1 MELEKLSYREL
12 CYLNKHYRDRALMVQ
27 NEMRN
32 REKQLPVV
40 NGGGGNYSNTISKKN
55 K

>member
-1 MELEKLSYREL
+1 MELEKLTYREL
-12 CYLNKHYRDRALMVQ
+12 CDLNKHYRDRSLMVQ

-40 NGGGGNYSNTISKKN
+40 NGGGGNYKNAIKKN
-55 K
+55 